1 MEAYMIKKL
10 MLVGWVV
17 MMLAVMLP
25 VASVSAAPL
34 KDVPNPG
41 SGKNA
46 YPHVEKAFHR
56 VKNWYDK
63 QGLFLIK
70 TREFISKAEIF
81 IAKAEENGLDASSLK
96 TLLDSFADGIP
107 AVQAAH
113 DRAGAII
120 SAHNGFDGNEKVT
133 DITAAAQTVKGAA
146 AALQEGRQAH
156 LGKGKALAEALRAFW
171 QANKPHRINMG
182 TNSLTPVPNEP

>member
-1 MEAYMIKKL
+1 MIKKL
-10 MLVGWVV
+10 MVVGWVV
-17 MMLAVMLP
+17 MMLAVLLP
-25 VASVSAAPL
+25 VAKVNAAPL
-34 KDVPNPG
+34 HDDPTPG
-41 SGKNA
+41 SGKNS
-46 YPHVEKAFHR
+46 YPQVEKAFQR
-56 VKNWYDK
+56 VKNWDDK
-63 QGLFLIK
+63 QGVFITK
-70 TREFISKAEIF
+70 SGEFISKAEKF
-81 IAKAEENGLDASSLK
+81 IAKAEGNGLDASSLK
-96 TLLDSFADGIP
+96 GLLDSFADSIH

-120 SAHNGFDGNEKVT
+120 SAHNGFDGNGKVT
-133 DITAAAQTVKGAA
+133 DITAAAQTVKDAA